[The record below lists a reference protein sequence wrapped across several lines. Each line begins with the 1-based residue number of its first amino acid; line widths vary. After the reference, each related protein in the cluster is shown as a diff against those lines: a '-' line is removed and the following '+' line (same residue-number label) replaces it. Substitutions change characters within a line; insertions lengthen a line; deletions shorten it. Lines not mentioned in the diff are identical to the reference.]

1 MDTAWSYDHGGYG
14 LSQRQMGLAI
24 KNFTAATRTPRSAIF
39 VTTKIPCGSSGGAVR
54 DLIQYDLDQLMLPFV
69 DLILIHTPG
78 TCKTPGDLQT
88 TWQGM
93 QAAQKA
99 KLTRAIGLSNFGAD
113 QITAILSN
121 PATTIRPAVNQCLLH
136 VGHHDDQTIN
146 FCTQHGI
153 AYQAYSALGHPNGG
167 GKAVYD
173 LPLVLSIAK
182 AHNVTGAQVGLRWLV
197 QQGHPFVTASGVTAY
212 DSEDLDVFAFN
223 LTAAEMKAL
232 TALKELE

>member
-173 LPLVLSIAK
+173 LPLCCPSPRRTTSRGRRSGSGGWCSRGTPLSRRRASRP
-182 AHNVTGAQVGLRWLV
+182 T
-197 QQGHPFVTASGVTAY
+197 TARTST
-212 DSEDLDVFAFN
+212 SSPS
-223 LTAAEMKAL
+223 TSPPQR
-232 TALKELE
+232 